1 MSYLCGSSTQI
12 AVINQLYS
20 GGYKEGGFKSGLSDS
35 AKQPHRAWRR
45 AGRAAGR
52 PSAQLAVRSRRAP
65 GAGPGWTRNSDGGRG
80 GSLSSHCSGVNS
92 GVQRGRDQMGSLG
105 LGQAAAP
112 CMAKGRAS
120 SWQTFSTTHGA
131 VDACPRGRA
140 RMDT

>member
-65 GAGPGWTRNSDGGRG
+65 GAVPGWPRNSDGGRG
-80 GSLSSHCSGVNS
+80 GSLSSQFSGAMTAQLRGEVTSPPSGDQNNLTWCYFCLCPEPNVNLRS
-92 GVQRGRDQMGSLG
+92 IS
-105 LGQAAAP
+105 
-112 CMAKGRAS
+112 
-120 SWQTFSTTHGA
+120 
-131 VDACPRGRA
+131 
-140 RMDT
+140 

>member
-52 PSAQLAVRSRRAP
+52 PSPRRMAQSMRAP
-65 GAGPGWTRNSDGGRG
+65 GAVPGWTRNSDGGRG
-80 GSLSSHCSGVNS
+80 GSLSSQFSGAMTTQLWGEVTSPPGGDQNNLTWCYFCPCPEPNVNLDS
-92 GVQRGRDQMGSLG
+92 NI
-105 LGQAAAP
+105 
-112 CMAKGRAS
+112 
-120 SWQTFSTTHGA
+120 GA
-131 VDACPRGRA
+131 VQVLLN
-140 RMDT
+140 